1 MCEIFR
7 PSAHLVLSREILAC
21 QNSNA
26 EDWVGSACRRFLKAL
41 YKIYLTQ
48 QRTILG
54 VYFRPLRNFLSALL
68 AIMAGKKAVPG
79 GDGALVL
86 SQPAHCVDAGDVLS
100 QLQSDSQSG
109 LSDGEVS
116 KRQQIY
122 GHNALEGSG
131 GAGPIRILMNQVLN
145 ALTMVGWQPKKPG
158 SSSICPGLIITLL

>member
-1 MCEIFR
+1 MRTTCEIFR
-7 PSAHLVLSREILAC
+7 PSAHLVLSLEILAC

-26 EDWVGSACRRFLKAL
+26 EDWVGSALSFSQGAL
-41 YKIYLTQ
+41 QNLFDT

-145 ALTMVGWQPKKPG
+145 ALTMVGWQPINLAPRQYVPG
-158 SSSICPGLIITLL
+158 